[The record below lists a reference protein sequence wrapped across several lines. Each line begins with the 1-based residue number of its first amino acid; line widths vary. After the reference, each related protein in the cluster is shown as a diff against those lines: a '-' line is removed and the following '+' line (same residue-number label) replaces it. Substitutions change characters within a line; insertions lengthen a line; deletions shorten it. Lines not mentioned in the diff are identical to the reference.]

1 MEQRYVDAGL
11 DPTAAYDEHALL
23 VPFKQHTN
31 AWVRL
36 AANALAHC
44 VASGTAFLDLD
55 AVVLDGSFCRPLLQS
70 LIEHTALALKNYNWE
85 GMWPA
90 TVIAGSTGPDAR
102 ALGGAWLPLHAN
114 FAPHRDLFL
123 KVSN

>member
-1 MEQRYVDAGL
+1 MSMRGSTRPP
-11 DPTAAYDEHALL
+11 PTTSVRCWSLSSST
-23 VPFKQHTN
+23 PTPGS
-31 AWVRL
+31 AWRR
-36 AANALAHC
+36 NALAHC